1 MFQGV
6 TYIQHSKRT
15 NSYPSRLLLAPYLIV
30 LALSGCGSND
40 SKQNLE
46 ADFTVTISPTAVTIL
61 AGATVS
67 AFSVSI
73 TGRNGFT
80 GTASVSLIGLPAD
93 VSSSPAS
100 SFDVAAGH
108 TQAVTLSVSSSS
120 PGGTFTVGVTATS
133 GSLSHG
139 GQVAL
144 TITASSIPTVRTY
157 DTGTM
162 LYLETTTSAETVRVG
177 LRKAW
182 GGAITEVSL
191 NGVNYVNSDD
201 PGRQIQVSLWDANV
215 PFDPYSGCAEGFNPV
230 ESGDH
235 FFNGSPLLSSTLES
249 DSIYTK
255 SQPLQWA
262 PEFFGGGPGNPILGD
277 AYIEKWICPV
287 PGHNR
292 VFKVHYGITHFGT
305 DSHAGGLQEL
315 PVMYVNPNVPRFVYY
330 GGNAP
335 WTGAALSEF
344 AMPGACCAALPTP
357 EEWGAYVDAAG
368 VGIALY
374 TPGQYP
380 NSKGFNAG
388 STLQYTPS
396 CPFSWD
402 PGSVLEFDFYILVG
416 PINDSRAA
424 IYALHGQQSG
434 TSPFTPWGYLDNP
447 AGGDTLAGT
456 ASLDGWVWALL
467 GMASVDVFV
476 DGSQVGSATYG
487 LDFPGVGIAW
497 PGAPVQVGF
506 HYDLNTTRFTNGSH
520 SIVAKA
526 TDTAG
531 HVATLQTK
539 QITISN

>member
-1 MFQGV
+1 M
-6 TYIQHSKRT
+6 
-15 NSYPSRLLLAPYLIV
+15 A
-30 LALSGCGSND
+30 LALSGCGSNG
-40 SKQNLE
+40 SKQTPE
-46 ADFTVTISPTAVTIL
+46 ADFTLTISPAAVAIQAGTA
-61 AGATVS
+61 VS

-73 TGRNGFT
+73 AGRNGFT
-80 GTASVSLIGLPAD
+80 GTASVSLTGLPTD

-100 SFDVAAGH
+100 PFDIAAGH
-108 TQAVTLSVSSSS
+108 TQAVMLSVSSSS
-120 PGGTFTVGVTATS
+120 PGGTFSIGVTATS

-144 TITASSIPTVRTY
+144 TITPSVPPTVRTY

-162 LYLETTTSAETVRVG
+162 LYLETAASTETVRVG

-215 PFDPYSGCAEGFNPV
+215 PFNPYSGCAEGFNPV

-235 FFNGSPLLSSTLES
+235 YFNGSPLLSSNLQS

-255 SQPLQWA
+255 TQPLQWA
-262 PEFFGGGPGNPILGD
+262 PEYFGGSPGNPVLGD
-277 AYIEKWICPV
+277 AYIEKWLGPV
-287 PGHNR
+287 PGYNR
-292 VFKVHYGITHFGT
+292 VFNVHYKITHFGN

-335 WTGAALSEF
+335 WTGAALSQF
-344 AMPGACCAALPTP
+344 AMPGSCCTALPTP
-357 EEWGAYVDAAG
+357 EEWGAYVNAAD

-380 NSKGFNAG
+380 NCKGFNAG

-416 PINDSRAA
+416 PISDSRAA
-424 IYALHGQQSG
+424 IYALHGRQSG
-434 TSPFTPWGYLDNP
+434 LSPFTPWGYLDNP
-447 AGGDTLAGT
+447 VGGAVLAGT
-456 ASLDGWVWALL
+456 ASLDGWAWALS

-487 LDFPGVGIAW
+487 LDTGVGTVW

-506 HYDLNTTRFTNGSH
+506 HYDLDTTQFTNGSH

-526 TDTAG
+526 IDTAG
-531 HVATLQTK
+531 HVLTLQTK
-539 QITISN
+539 NVTISN